1 MATNIFNY
9 DGTLLAT
16 VQDGTI
22 DSTHASIKFP
32 GRGYLN
38 YGEPVNENMLWIMQ
52 NFASLSPPVNPV
64 TGQMW
69 YDSSV
74 QIMKFYNGSTW
85 IITGGVICSSTA
97 PTTGINVGT
106 FWYDTANNQLYIW
119 SGTIWFLIGP
129 LGSSA
134 NTDPINPTIASH
146 SKVQAARISDGT
158 TNHQV
163 WYIIIGGTLLGIF
176 SKDAAFVPS
185 PVLTGFSTIYPGL
198 NLNSS
203 ISGVSISGDSTL
215 FRSTQSNLPASNNTF
230 DMGSSSFKFANMYA
244 TNFVGTASSALYA
257 DLAEKYR
264 ADRPYPAGTL
274 VKIGGSAEITVEGTL
289 GSTDVFGVI
298 SSNPAYLMNKKE
310 DSDEYDLS
318 VALIG
323 RVPCRA
329 IGPVKKGQ
337 RLMSS
342 GLEGTVCAWNESYGP
357 LAVVGRSLVDK
368 NSNDIA
374 TIEIYVGKN

>member
-52 NFASLSPPVNPV
+52 NFASPSPPVNPV